1 MHVIKELLDSP
12 DLRWYSGYTYFVG
25 GGLMPSNFQP
35 NVAPVCATLAKVA
48 RVLAVAWAILLAGV
62 VAHSQGSTGRILGV
76 VTDQSGGNVA
86 GATLTITDVARGVS
100 QTLTTDSDGA
110 YVAVNL
116 LPGTYT
122 VRAEFKGFKVFE
134 R

>member
-1 MHVIKELLDSP
+1 MQSNLQQKV
-12 DLRWYSGYTYFVG
+12 
-25 GGLMPSNFQP
+25 MPGC
-35 NVAPVCATLAKVA
+35 VALANLA
-48 RVLAVAWAILLAGV
+48 RVLGV
-62 VAHSQGSTGRILGV
+62 VCVALLVGVAAHPQGNTGRILGV
-76 VTDQSGGNVA
+76 VTDQSGGNVG
-86 GATLTITDVARGVS
+86 GATVIITDVARGVS

-134 R
+134 RKIILIEVGKDVRIDAVLQTGSTTSPC